1 MFYYSAPAHYLG
13 QKFDIIARQLWI
25 WKIWHVQNTLLLLDL
40 NRLLW
45 PIAGNGKG
53 KQKPKCSI
61 FPLAKDK
68 LQLITDFGTKG
79 NLKHTCSLIANI
91 DTNKENSY

>member
-1 MFYYSAPAHYLG
+1 M
-13 QKFDIIARQLWI
+13 
-25 WKIWHVQNTLLLLDL
+25 QNTPLLLDH

-45 PIAGNGKG
+45 QNAGNEEG

-91 DTNKENSY
+91 DTNKENSYWNTSRTEEQPIIYLLMDYISIRHNK